1 MLLNVSRGVLAYS
14 DFCSAVFSFGYIII
28 IFKYRSVRGPDLDI
42 RGGGEEGGRGQ
53 SPKFGLNIGG
63 RGGAPPWIRLCR
75 RFSPRQVLNHFPPI
89 SIGTSWQPK
98 SLSGKRA
105 GHYQRRAGDELMASW
120 HPTMIFL
127 FLSFPLVNAAVRWRN
142 SQWSITHHLVADKH
156 ILLLMK
162 SRTFVLFNW
171 CGRLIVACFS
181 KIVQQVK
188 GASAREIP

>member
-1 MLLNVSRGVLAYS
+1 M
-14 DFCSAVFSFGYIII
+14 
-28 IFKYRSVRGPDLDI
+28 
-42 RGGGEEGGRGQ
+42 GGGVSKVWSENRGAA
-53 SPKFGLNIGG
+53 LL
-63 RGGAPPWIRLCR
+63 PWICHCR
-75 RFSPRQVLNHFPPI
+75 RFAPRHVLNYFPPI

-156 ILLLMK
+156 ILLPMK
-162 SRTFVLFNW
+162 SRTFFLFNW

-188 GASAREIP
+188 GASAREISSCKQLLLAGGDFLRARVFC

>member
-1 MLLNVSRGVLAYS
+1 M
-14 DFCSAVFSFGYIII
+14 
-28 IFKYRSVRGPDLDI
+28 
-42 RGGGEEGGRGQ
+42 GGGVSKVWSENRGAA
-53 SPKFGLNIGG
+53 LL
-63 RGGAPPWIRLCR
+63 PWICHCR
-75 RFSPRQVLNHFPPI
+75 RFAPRHVLNYFPPI

-156 ILLLMK
+156 ILLPMK
-162 SRTFVLFNW
+162 SRTFFLFNW

-188 GASAREIP
+188 GASAREISSCK